1 MFILVTGG
9 AASGKSEQAERLL
22 CMRTANNSR
31 LYLATMQPFG
41 VAAQQ
46 RIQRHHILRAQKG
59 FQTIE
64 RYTQI
69 SKLKL
74 DTFFDGILVE
84 CMSNLLANEMFQP
97 DGAGIE
103 AVQEIVFA
111 VDNLTRQCNTL
122 VVVTNEIFSDDITY
136 AKETEQYL
144 QNLAQINCAL
154 AQKADVVIQVVC
166 GICVPLKGETLL

>member
-22 CMRTANNSR
+22 CMHAANNSR

-46 RIQRHHILRAQKG
+46 RIERHRILRAQKG

-64 RYTQI
+64 QYTQI
-69 SKLKL
+69 SKLKI
-74 DTFFDGILVE
+74 DTPFDGILIE

-97 DGAGIE
+97 NGAGTAAI
-103 AVQEIVFA
+103 QEIINA
-111 VDNLTRQCNTL
+111 VDNLIGQCNTL
-122 VVVTNEIFSDDITY
+122 IVVTNEIFSDGMTY
-136 AKETEQYL
+136 TKETTQYL
-144 QNLAQINCAL
+144 QNLAQINCIL
-154 AQKADVVIQVVC
+154 AQKADIVIQVVC

>member
-22 CMRTANNSR
+22 CMHTANNSR

-46 RIQRHHILRAQKG
+46 RIQRHHTLRAQKG

-64 RYTQI
+64 RYSQV
-69 SKLKL
+69 SKLKM

-97 DGAGIE
+97 NGAGTAAI
-103 AVQEIVFA
+103 QEIINA
-111 VDNLTRQCNTL
+111 VDNLIGQCNTL
-122 VVVTNEIFSDDITY
+122 IVVTNEIFSDGMTY
-136 AKETEQYL
+136 TKETTQYL
-144 QNLAQINCAL
+144 QNLAQINCIL
-154 AQKADVVIQVVC
+154 AQKADIVIQVVC